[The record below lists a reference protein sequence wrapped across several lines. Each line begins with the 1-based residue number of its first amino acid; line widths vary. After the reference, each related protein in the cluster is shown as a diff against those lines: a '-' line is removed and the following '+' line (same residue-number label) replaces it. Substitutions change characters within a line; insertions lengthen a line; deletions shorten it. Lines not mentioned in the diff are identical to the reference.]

1 MGEKTINQ
9 WMKEYGINASCIDAS
24 KLRIDSAN
32 STPITATNS
41 AQVAVCGP
49 YTTQQLNQIL
59 NGITTVGVKE
69 KTEQEKAYENYLSRK
84 NKYSKY
90 DLKISKDAVILYNKN
105 KKVKHVSVAKDEE
118 FDREKGLMM
127 CLLKDMGVT
136 YSDIQAMLRKYDKEQ
151 TKLMREKIA
160 REEER
165 AKRRAEQEANI
176 AKKKATADDIKDIK

>member
-9 WMKEYGINASCIDAS
+9 LMKEYGIDTSWYDVKS
-24 KLRIDSAN
+24 SD
-32 STPITATNS
+32 STPITAINS
-41 AQVAVCGP
+41 ASVAVCGP
-49 YTTQQLNQIL
+49 YTTQQVNQI
-59 NGITTVGVKE
+59 IGVKE

-136 YSDIQAMLRKYDKEQ
+136 YSDIQVMLRKYDKEQ
-151 TKLMREKIA
+151 AKLMREKIA
-160 REEER
+160 KEEEK

-176 AKKKATADDIKDIK
+176 AKKAALNQ

>member
-9 WMKEYGINASCIDAS
+9 WMKEYGIDAS
-24 KLRIDSAN
+24 WYDIKSDN
-32 STPITATNS
+32 STPITTAKS
-41 AQVAVCGP
+41 ALVDIYGP
-49 YTTQQLNQIL
+49 YTTQQVNQSI
-59 NGITTVGVKE
+59 GFKE

-136 YSDIQAMLRKYDKEQ
+136 YSDIQVMLKKYDKEQ
-151 TKLMREKIA
+151 AKLMREKIA
-160 REEER
+160 KEEEK

-176 AKKKATADDIKDIK
+176 AKKAALNQ

>member
-9 WMKEYGINASCIDAS
+9 LMKEYGIDTSWYDVKS
-24 KLRIDSAN
+24 DN
-32 STPITATNS
+32 STPITATKS
-41 AQVAVCGP
+41 TLVDICGP
-49 YTTQQLNQIL
+49 YTAQQVNQII
-59 NGITTVGVKE
+59 GIKE

-136 YSDIQAMLRKYDKEQ
+136 YSDIQVMLKKYDKEQ
-151 TKLMREKIA
+151 AKLMREKIA
-160 REEER
+160 KEEEK

-176 AKKKATADDIKDIK
+176 AKKAALNQ

>member
-9 WMKEYGINASCIDAS
+9 WMKEYGIDAS
-24 KLRIDSAN
+24 WYDIKSGN

-41 AQVAVCGP
+41 ASLTVCGP
-49 YTTQQLNQIL
+49 YTTQQVNQI
-59 NGITTVGVKE
+59 IGVKE
-69 KTEQEKAYENYLSRK
+69 KTEQEKAYENYMSRK

-136 YSDIQAMLRKYDKEQ
+136 YSDIQVMLKNYDKEQ
-151 TKLMREKIA
+151 AKLMREKIA
-160 REEER
+160 KEEEK

-176 AKKKATADDIKDIK
+176 AKKAALNQ

>member
-9 WMKEYGINASCIDAS
+9 WMKEYGIDTSWYDIKSD
-24 KLRIDSAN
+24 N
-32 STPITATNS
+32 STPITAAKSTL
-41 AQVAVCGP
+41 ADICGP
-49 YTTQQLNQIL
+49 YTAQQVNQIIGL
-59 NGITTVGVKE
+59 KE

-136 YSDIQAMLRKYDKEQ
+136 YSDIQVMLKNYDKEQ
-151 TKLMREKIA
+151 AKLMREKIA
-160 REEER
+160 REEEK

-176 AKKKATADDIKDIK
+176 AKKAALNQ

>member
-9 WMKEYGINASCIDAS
+9 WMKEYGIDAS
-24 KLRIDSAN
+24 WYDVKSDN
-32 STPITATNS
+32 STPIIATNLGP
-41 AQVAVCGP
+41 VTVCGP
-49 YTTQQLNQIL
+49 CTAQQLRINS
-59 NGITTVGVKE
+59 ITPMVTRE
-69 KTEQEKAYENYLSRK
+69 KTEQEKADENYLSRK

-90 DLKISKDAVILYNKN
+90 NLKISKDAVILYNKN

-136 YSDIQAMLRKYDKEQ
+136 YSDIQVMLKNYDKEQ
-151 TKLMREKIA
+151 AKLMKEKIA
-160 REEER
+160 KEEEK

-176 AKKKATADDIKDIK
+176 AKKAALNQ

>member
-9 WMKEYGINASCIDAS
+9 LMKEYGIDTSWYDIKSD
-24 KLRIDSAN
+24 N
-32 STPITATNS
+32 STPITAINS
-41 AQVAVCGP
+41 SSLTVCGP
-49 YTTQQLNQIL
+49 YTTQQVNQI
-59 NGITTVGVKE
+59 IGVKE
-69 KTEQEKAYENYLSRK
+69 KTEQEKAYEKYLSRK
-84 NKYSKY
+84 NKYAKY

-136 YSDIQAMLRKYDKEQ
+136 YSDIQIMLKKYDKEQ
-151 TKLMREKIA
+151 AKLMREKIA
-160 REEER
+160 KEEEK

-176 AKKKATADDIKDIK
+176 AKKAALNQ

>member
-9 WMKEYGINASCIDAS
+9 WMKEYGIDTSWYDVKS
-24 KLRIDSAN
+24 SN
-32 STPITATNS
+32 STPITATKS
-41 AQVAVCGP
+41 TLVDICGP
-49 YTTQQLNQIL
+49 YTAQQVNQIIGL
-59 NGITTVGVKE
+59 KE

-136 YSDIQAMLRKYDKEQ
+136 YSDIQVMLKKYDKEQ
-151 TKLMREKIA
+151 AKLMREKIA
-160 REEER
+160 KEEEK

-176 AKKKATADDIKDIK
+176 AKKAALNQ

>member
-1 MGEKTINQ
+1 MGEKTIDQ
-9 WMKEYGINASCIDAS
+9 WMKTYCIDAS
-24 KLRIDSAN
+24 DYRLDSAN
-32 STPITATNS
+32 IAKVTTAKSTLVDI
-41 AQVAVCGP
+41 CGP
-49 YTTQQLNQIL
+49 YTAQQVNQII
-59 NGITTVGVKE
+59 GIKE

-105 KKVKHVSVAKDEE
+105 KKVKHVSVAKGEE

-136 YSDIQAMLRKYDKEQ
+136 YSDIQVMLKNYDKEQ
-151 TKLMREKIA
+151 AKLMREKIA
-160 REEER
+160 KEEEK

-176 AKKKATADDIKDIK
+176 AKKAALNQ

>member
-9 WMKEYGINASCIDAS
+9 WMKEYGISTNWYDLKSG
-24 KLRIDSAN
+24 N

-41 AQVAVCGP
+41 ASLTVCGP
-49 YTTQQLNQIL
+49 YTAQQVNQI
-59 NGITTVGVKE
+59 IGVKE

-136 YSDIQAMLRKYDKEQ
+136 YSDIQVMLKKYDKEQ
-151 TKLMREKIA
+151 AKLMREKIA
-160 REEER
+160 KEEEK

-176 AKKKATADDIKDIK
+176 AKKAALNQ

>member
-9 WMKEYGINASCIDAS
+9 LMKEYGIDTSWYDIKSD
-24 KLRIDSAN
+24 N
-32 STPITATNS
+32 STPITTAKSTL
-41 AQVAVCGP
+41 VDICGP
-49 YTTQQLNQIL
+49 YTTQQVNQI
-59 NGITTVGVKE
+59 IGVKE
-69 KTEQEKAYENYLSRK
+69 KTEQEKAYEKYLSRK

-136 YSDIQAMLRKYDKEQ
+136 YSDIQVMLKKYDKEQ
-151 TKLMREKIA
+151 AKLMREKIA
-160 REEER
+160 REEEK

-176 AKKKATADDIKDIK
+176 AKKAALNQ

>member
-9 WMKEYGINASCIDAS
+9 WMKEYGIDTSWYDVKS
-24 KLRIDSAN
+24 SN
-32 STPITATNS
+32 STPITATKSNIVDIYS
-41 AQVAVCGP
+41 P
-49 YTTQQLNQIL
+49 YTTQQVNQI
-59 NGITTVGVKE
+59 IGVKE

-136 YSDIQAMLRKYDKEQ
+136 YSDIQVMLKNYDKEQ
-151 TKLMREKIA
+151 AKLMREKIA
-160 REEER
+160 KEEEK

-176 AKKKATADDIKDIK
+176 AKKAALNQ

>member
-9 WMKEYGINASCIDAS
+9 LMKEYGIDTSWYDIKSD
-24 KLRIDSAN
+24 N
-32 STPITATNS
+32 STPITAAKSTL
-41 AQVAVCGP
+41 ADICGP
-49 YTTQQLNQIL
+49 YTAQQVNQIIGL
-59 NGITTVGVKE
+59 KE

-136 YSDIQAMLRKYDKEQ
+136 YSDIQVMLKKYDKEQ
-151 TKLMREKIA
+151 AKLMREKIA
-160 REEER
+160 KEEEK

-176 AKKKATADDIKDIK
+176 AKKAALNQ

>member
-1 MGEKTINQ
+1 MDEKTINQ
-9 WMKEYGINASCIDAS
+9 LMKEY
-24 KLRIDSAN
+24 RIDTSWYDVKSGN

-41 AQVAVCGP
+41 ASLIVYGP
-49 YTTQQLNQIL
+49 YTTQQANQI
-59 NGITTVGVKE
+59 IGVKE

-136 YSDIQAMLRKYDKEQ
+136 YSDIQVMLKNYDKEQ
-151 TKLMREKIA
+151 AKLMREKIA
-160 REEER
+160 KEEEK

-176 AKKKATADDIKDIK
+176 AKKAALNQ

>member
-1 MGEKTINQ
+1 MGEKTIDQ
-9 WMKEYGINASCIDAS
+9 WMKTYSIDAS
-24 KLRIDSAN
+24 DYRLDSAN
-32 STPITATNS
+32 IAKLITAKS
-41 AQVAVCGP
+41 ALVDICDP
-49 YTTQQLNQIL
+49 YTIQQVNQTI
-59 NGITTVGVKE
+59 GVKE
-69 KTEQEKAYENYLSRK
+69 KTEREKAYENYLSRK

-136 YSDIQAMLRKYDKEQ
+136 YSDIQVMLKKYDKEQ

-160 REEER
+160 KEEEK

-176 AKKKATADDIKDIK
+176 AKKAALNQ

>member
-9 WMKEYGINASCIDAS
+9 LMKEYGIDTSWYDIKSD
-24 KLRIDSAN
+24 N

-41 AQVAVCGP
+41 ASLTVCGP
-49 YTTQQLNQIL
+49 YTTQQVNQI
-59 NGITTVGVKE
+59 IGVKE

-136 YSDIQAMLRKYDKEQ
+136 YSDIQAMLKKYDKEQ
-151 TKLMREKIA
+151 AKLMREKIA
-160 REEER
+160 KEEEK

-176 AKKKATADDIKDIK
+176 AKKAALNQ

>member
-9 WMKEYGINASCIDAS
+9 LMKEYGIDTSWYDVKSDN
-24 KLRIDSAN
+24 N
-32 STPITATNS
+32 TPITATKS
-41 AQVAVCGP
+41 TLVDICGP
-49 YTTQQLNQIL
+49 YTAQQVNQII
-59 NGITTVGVKE
+59 GIKE

-136 YSDIQAMLRKYDKEQ
+136 YSDIQVMLKKYDKEQ
-151 TKLMREKIA
+151 AKLMREKIA
-160 REEER
+160 KEEEK
-165 AKRRAEQEANI
+165 AKRRAEQKANI
-176 AKKKATADDIKDIK
+176 AKKAALNQ

>member
-1 MGEKTINQ
+1 MGEKTIDQ
-9 WMKEYGINASCIDAS
+9 WMKTYCIDAS
-24 KLRIDSAN
+24 DYRLDSAN
-32 STPITATNS
+32 IAKVTTSKSTLVDI
-41 AQVAVCGP
+41 CGP
-49 YTTQQLNQIL
+49 YTTQQVNQI
-59 NGITTVGVKE
+59 IGVKE

-127 CLLKDMGVT
+127 CLLKDMGIT
-136 YSDIQAMLRKYDKEQ
+136 YSDIQVMLKNYDKEQ
-151 TKLMREKIA
+151 AKLMREKIA
-160 REEER
+160 KEEEK

-176 AKKKATADDIKDIK
+176 AKKAALNQ

>member
-9 WMKEYGINASCIDAS
+9 WMKEYGIDAS
-24 KLRIDSAN
+24 WYDIKSDN
-32 STPITATNS
+32 STPITAAKSTL
-41 AQVAVCGP
+41 VEIYGP
-49 YTTQQLNQIL
+49 YTTQQVNQI
-59 NGITTVGVKE
+59 IGVKE

-136 YSDIQAMLRKYDKEQ
+136 YSDIQVMLKNYDKEQ
-151 TKLMREKIA
+151 AKLMREKIA
-160 REEER
+160 KEEEK

-176 AKKKATADDIKDIK
+176 AKKAALNQ

>member
-9 WMKEYGINASCIDAS
+9 WMKEYGIDTSWYDIKSD
-24 KLRIDSAN
+24 N
-32 STPITATNS
+32 STPITAAKSTL
-41 AQVAVCGP
+41 ADICGP
-49 YTTQQLNQIL
+49 YTAQQVNQIIGL
-59 NGITTVGVKE
+59 KE

-136 YSDIQAMLRKYDKEQ
+136 YSDIQVMLKKYDKEQ
-151 TKLMREKIA
+151 AKLMKEKIA
-160 REEER
+160 KEEEK

-176 AKKKATADDIKDIK
+176 AKKAALNQ

>member
-9 WMKEYGINASCIDAS
+9 WMKEYGIDAS
-24 KLRIDSAN
+24 WYDIKSDN
-32 STPITATNS
+32 STPITAANS
-41 AQVAVCGP
+41 ASLTFCGP
-49 YTTQQLNQIL
+49 YTAQQVNQI
-59 NGITTVGVKE
+59 IGVKE

-136 YSDIQAMLRKYDKEQ
+136 YSDIQVMLKKYDKEQ
-151 TKLMREKIA
+151 AKLMREKIA
-160 REEER
+160 KEEEK

-176 AKKKATADDIKDIK
+176 AKKAALNQ

>member
-9 WMKEYGINASCIDAS
+9 WMKEYGIDTSWYDIKSD
-24 KLRIDSAN
+24 N
-32 STPITATNS
+32 STPITAAKSTL
-41 AQVAVCGP
+41 ADICGP
-49 YTTQQLNQIL
+49 YTAQQLNQI
-59 NGITTVGVKE
+59 IGVKE
-69 KTEQEKAYENYLSRK
+69 KTEQEKAYEKYLSRK

-136 YSDIQAMLRKYDKEQ
+136 YSDIQVMLKNYDKEQ
-151 TKLMREKIA
+151 AKLMREKIA
-160 REEER
+160 KEEEK

-176 AKKKATADDIKDIK
+176 AKKAALNQ

>member
-9 WMKEYGINASCIDAS
+9 WMKEYGIDTSWYDVKS
-24 KLRIDSAN
+24 DN

-41 AQVAVCGP
+41 ALAAVCDP
-49 YTTQQLNQIL
+49 YTIQQLNQII
-59 NGITTVGVKE
+59 NEVTRVGVKE

-90 DLKISKDAVILYNKN
+90 DLKISKDAVILYSKN

-136 YSDIQAMLRKYDKEQ
+136 YSDIQSMLRKYDKEQ
-151 TKLMREKIA
+151 AKLMREKIA
-160 REEER
+160 KEEEK

-176 AKKKATADDIKDIK
+176 AKKAALNQDALNQ

>member
-1 MGEKTINQ
+1 MDEKTINQ
-9 WMKEYGINASCIDAS
+9 LRKTYGIDAS
-24 KLRIDSAN
+24 DYRMDSVN
-32 STPITATNS
+32 SIPIIATPITATNS
-41 AQVAVCGP
+41 ASLTVCGP
-49 YTTQQLNQIL
+49 YTTQQVNQI
-59 NGITTVGVKE
+59 IGVKE

-136 YSDIQAMLRKYDKEQ
+136 YSDIQVMLRKYDKEQ
-151 TKLMREKIA
+151 AKLMKEKIA
-160 REEER
+160 KEEEK

-176 AKKKATADDIKDIK
+176 AKKAALNQ

>member
-9 WMKEYGINASCIDAS
+9 LMKEYGIDTSWYDVKS
-24 KLRIDSAN
+24 DN

-41 AQVAVCGP
+41 ASLTVCGP
-49 YTTQQLNQIL
+49 YTTQQVNQI
-59 NGITTVGVKE
+59 IGVKE

-136 YSDIQAMLRKYDKEQ
+136 YSDIQAMLKKYDKEQ
-151 TKLMREKIA
+151 AKLMKEKIA
-160 REEER
+160 KEEEK

-176 AKKKATADDIKDIK
+176 AKKAALNQ

>member
-9 WMKEYGINASCIDAS
+9 WMKEYGIDTSWYDIKSD
-24 KLRIDSAN
+24 N
-32 STPITATNS
+32 STPITAAKSTL
-41 AQVAVCGP
+41 ADICGP
-49 YTTQQLNQIL
+49 YTAQQVNQIIGL
-59 NGITTVGVKE
+59 KE

-136 YSDIQAMLRKYDKEQ
+136 YSDIQVMLKKYDKEQ
-151 TKLMREKIA
+151 AKLMREKIA
-160 REEER
+160 KEEEK

-176 AKKKATADDIKDIK
+176 AKKAALNQ

>member
-9 WMKEYGINASCIDAS
+9 WMKEYGIDTSWYDIKSD
-24 KLRIDSAN
+24 N
-32 STPITATNS
+32 STPITAAKSTL
-41 AQVAVCGP
+41 ADICGP
-49 YTTQQLNQIL
+49 YTAQQVNQIIGL
-59 NGITTVGVKE
+59 KE

-136 YSDIQAMLRKYDKEQ
+136 YSDIQVMLKNYDKEQ
-151 TKLMREKIA
+151 AKLMKEKIA
-160 REEER
+160 KEEEK

-176 AKKKATADDIKDIK
+176 AKKAALNQ

>member
-1 MGEKTINQ
+1 MGEKTIDQ
-9 WMKEYGINASCIDAS
+9 WMKTYSIDAS
-24 KLRIDSAN
+24 DYRLDSA
-32 STPITATNS
+32 TIAKLTTAKS
-41 AQVAVCGP
+41 ALVDICGP
-49 YTTQQLNQIL
+49 YTAQQVNQI
-59 NGITTVGVKE
+59 IGVKE

-136 YSDIQAMLRKYDKEQ
+136 YSDIQVMLKNYDKEQ
-151 TKLMREKIA
+151 AKLMKEKIA
-160 REEER
+160 KEEEK

-176 AKKKATADDIKDIK
+176 AKKAALNQ

>member
-9 WMKEYGINASCIDAS
+9 WMKEYGIDAS
-24 KLRIDSAN
+24 WYDVKSVK

-41 AQVAVCGP
+41 AQVVDCGL
-49 YTTQQLNQIL
+49 YTTQQLNQI
-59 NGITTVGVKE
+59 IGVKE

-105 KKVKHVSVAKDEE
+105 KKVKHVSIAKDEK

-127 CLLKDMGVT
+127 CLLKDIGVT
-136 YSDIQAMLRKYDKEQ
+136 YSDIRVMLKNYDNEQA
-151 TKLMREKIA
+151 KLMREKIA
-160 REEER
+160 KEEEK

-176 AKKKATADDIKDIK
+176 AKKAALNQ

>member
-9 WMKEYGINASCIDAS
+9 LMKEYGIDAS
-24 KLRIDSAN
+24 WYDVKSGN
-32 STPITATNS
+32 STPVTTAKSTL
-41 AQVAVCGP
+41 VDIGGP
-49 YTTQQLNQIL
+49 YPIIHAVTPVAT
-59 NGITTVGVKE
+59 KE

-136 YSDIQAMLRKYDKEQ
+136 YSDIQVMLKNYDKEQ
-151 TKLMREKIA
+151 AKLMREKIA
-160 REEER
+160 KEEEK

-176 AKKKATADDIKDIK
+176 AKKAALNQ

>member
-9 WMKEYGINASCIDAS
+9 WMKEYGIDTSWYDIKSD
-24 KLRIDSAN
+24 N
-32 STPITATNS
+32 STPITAAKSTL
-41 AQVAVCGP
+41 ADICGP
-49 YTTQQLNQIL
+49 YTAQQVNQIIGL
-59 NGITTVGVKE
+59 KE

-136 YSDIQAMLRKYDKEQ
+136 YSDIQVILKKYDKEQ
-151 TKLMREKIA
+151 AKLMREKIA
-160 REEER
+160 KEEEK

-176 AKKKATADDIKDIK
+176 AKKAALNQ

>member
-9 WMKEYGINASCIDAS
+9 WMKEYGIDAS
-24 KLRIDSAN
+24 WYDVKSAA

-49 YTTQQLNQIL
+49 YITQQLNQII

-84 NKYSKY
+84 NRYSKY

-136 YSDIQAMLRKYDKEQ
+136 YSDIQVMLKNYDKEQ
-151 TKLMREKIA
+151 AKLMKEKIA
-160 REEER
+160 KEEEK

-176 AKKKATADDIKDIK
+176 AKKAALNQ

>member
-9 WMKEYGINASCIDAS
+9 WMKEYGIDAS
-24 KLRIDSAN
+24 DYRLDSDNITKVTTADSA
-32 STPITATNS
+32 SLTI
-41 AQVAVCGP
+41 CGP
-49 YTTQQLNQIL
+49 YATQQLNQI
-59 NGITTVGVKE
+59 IDAVMPVVTKE

-136 YSDIQAMLRKYDKEQ
+136 YSDIQVMLKNYDKEQ
-151 TKLMREKIA
+151 AKLMREKIA
-160 REEER
+160 KEEEK

-176 AKKKATADDIKDIK
+176 AKKAALNQ

>member
-9 WMKEYGINASCIDAS
+9 WMKEYGIDTSWYDIKS
-24 KLRIDSAN
+24 SN
-32 STPITATNS
+32 STPITATKSNI
-41 AQVAVCGP
+41 VDTCGS
-49 YTTQQLNQIL
+49 YTTQQVNQI
-59 NGITTVGVKE
+59 IGVKE

-136 YSDIQAMLRKYDKEQ
+136 YSDIQVMLKKYDKEQ
-151 TKLMREKIA
+151 AKLMREKIA
-160 REEER
+160 KEEEK

-176 AKKKATADDIKDIK
+176 AKKAALNQ

>member
-9 WMKEYGINASCIDAS
+9 WMKEYGIDTSWYDIKSD
-24 KLRIDSAN
+24 N
-32 STPITATNS
+32 STPITATKS
-41 AQVAVCGP
+41 TLVDICGH
-49 YTTQQLNQIL
+49 YTTQQANQI
-59 NGITTVGVKE
+59 IGVKE

-127 CLLKDMGVT
+127 CLLKDMGIT
-136 YSDIQAMLRKYDKEQ
+136 YSDIQVMLKKYDKEQ
-151 TKLMREKIA
+151 AKLMREKIA
-160 REEER
+160 KEEEK

-176 AKKKATADDIKDIK
+176 AKKAALNQ

>member
-9 WMKEYGINASCIDAS
+9 WMKEYGIDTSWYDVKS
-24 KLRIDSAN
+24 DN
-32 STPITATNS
+32 STPITAKSTL
-41 AQVAVCGP
+41 VDICGP
-49 YTTQQLNQIL
+49 YTTQQVNQI
-59 NGITTVGVKE
+59 IGVKE

-136 YSDIQAMLRKYDKEQ
+136 YSDIQIMLKKYDKEQ
-151 TKLMREKIA
+151 AKLMREKIA
-160 REEER
+160 KEEEK

-176 AKKKATADDIKDIK
+176 AKKAALNQ